1 MFLCECV
8 FRMHIHYASVATSR
22 HTIYT
27 REWNFYRALWIY
39 KYSLFVCCPLHLL
52 DHLIWQIFERVY
64 LSNLHVHILYLC
76 IYRNVFVY
84 VVSSPSGE
92 NHPVMLCQNLC
103 MSFYAYWCCVFVWFY
118 LHMYI
123 HTCTHV
129 CAHVYVCPCG
139 NYVCLYV
146 FIYSWCNGVTYA
158 CMYEYMFMYTYTHII
173 FMYSYFYTHIYI
185 YIHIYTHVY
194 VCMICRSWRFRFPL
208 FMCMHLWWMSV
219 GWF

>member
-1 MFLCECV
+1 MFVWMCVPHAYSLCV
-8 FRMHIHYASVATSR
+8 SRDLSAYDIHAWVK
-22 HTIYT
+22 
-27 REWNFYRALWIY
+27 FYRALWIY

-52 DHLIWQIFERVY
+52 DHLIWQIFERLY

-103 MSFYAYWCCVFVWFY
+103 MSFYAYWCCVFVWFS

-129 CAHVYVCPCG
+129 CVRVYVCPCG

-146 FIYSWCNGVTYA
+146 FY
-158 CMYEYMFMYTYTHII
+158 I
-173 FMYSYFYTHIYI
+173 FL
-185 YIHIYTHVY
+185 V
-194 VCMICRSWRFRFPL
+194 
-208 FMCMHLWWMSV
+208 
-219 GWF
+219 